1 MAIFWLVGSM
11 FLIGACATANQTP
24 QPREATFHRAGA
36 ADVNIRRIAIM
47 NFEFK
52 PQRYTHSEIEVILQ
66 SSERSI
72 ENGGEIL
79 TDTFASELMRT
90 GKYEIVERS
99 ALEKIVGELRLSASG
114 LTNEEMN
121 QLGQLLQIDALVLG
135 KVNYFSERKTAA
147 GLSRTI
153 KVSLTVRLVNIKTGA
168 VVWMASD
175 EIELKGTP
183 VQAAQMLCSRMT
195 GKIASSR

>member
-11 FLIGACATANQTP
+11 FLISACAASQTP
-24 QPREATFHRAGA
+24 PPRETTFNRAAA

-52 PQRYTHSEIEVILQ
+52 PQRFTHSDIELLAQ
-66 SSERSI
+66 SSVRSI
-72 ENGGEIL
+72 ENGAEIL
-79 TDTFASELMRT
+79 TDAFTSELMRT

-135 KVNYFSERKTAA
+135 KVNYFSERTTAVA
-147 GLSRTI
+147 FKKV
-153 KVSLTVRLVNIKTGA
+153 KVSLTVRMVNIKTGA

-183 VQAAQMLCSRMT
+183 VQAARMLCSRMT